1 MCVRACVC
9 LIMYL
14 RYQSYLLCQI
24 TLLTGMCVY
33 ALCMCVCVYVRAC
46 VYNHVSQV
54 SKLPVVSDYV
64 VNRYV
69 CVRVVYVCVR
79 ACVRVFYH
87 VSQVSKLPVV
97 S

>member
-1 MCVRACVC
+1 MLFRSAFKPFSH
-9 LIMYL
+9 L
-14 RYQSYLLCQI
+14 RTLASLKMQSTLKPPLLHYQQS
-24 TLLTGMCVY
+24 
-33 ALCMCVCVYVRAC
+33 A
-46 VYNHVSQV
+46 V